1 MLEVLQLSFFL
12 PERKP
17 CVREY
22 QISYPSIWEFVSLSS
37 NLSNTLVD
45 FPYASET
52 SSRLPLEPHKRSL
65 RVFNL
70 FFAGLR
76 KRKTIHP
83 IKNGAEKGLI
93 NS

>member
-22 QISYPSIWEFVSLSS
+22 QISYLSIWEFVSLSS

-45 FPYASET
+45 FPYASEI
-52 SSRLPLEPHKRSL
+52 SSRLPLEPHKQSL
-65 RVFNL
+65 RGIQPL
-70 FFAGLR
+70 LR
-76 KRKTIHP
+76 RYKKAKDHP
-83 IKNGAEKGLI
+83 
-93 NS
+93 SY